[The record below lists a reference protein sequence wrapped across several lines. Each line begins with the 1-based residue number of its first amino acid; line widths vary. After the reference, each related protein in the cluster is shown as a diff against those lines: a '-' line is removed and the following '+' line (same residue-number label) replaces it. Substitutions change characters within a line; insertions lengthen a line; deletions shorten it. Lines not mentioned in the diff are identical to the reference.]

1 MNGRAGLVDNIE
13 IPEPSNVDSL
23 DLSILGRG
31 HLFKRL
37 ITFYISLFILLVV
50 VSNIQSIFQIPIL
63 QVKLLKYHYKK
74 ELVCLHFNSHSHSTG
89 ITNNFVRASGNRY
102 IKPYNCTNRTKQ
114 IGW

>member
-37 ITFYISLFILLVV
+37 LTFYISFVILLVV
-50 VSNIQSIFQIPIL
+50 VSNI
-63 QVKLLKYHYKK
+63 H
-74 ELVCLHFNSHSHSTG
+74 
-89 ITNNFVRASGNRY
+89 
-102 IKPYNCTNRTKQ
+102 
-114 IGW
+114 